1 MPIKDPFREVSLLKI
16 SSLPFCVPGRFMAR
30 CRVHRDH
37 VSATSIAKIKIS
49 AKNQWSSI
57 MSLFLWNF
65 LCFYTSSSSD
75 LSLASSSS
83 SSPSVSQPAASR
95 LDDRT
100 PKLRAKPMNA
110 MPPNKPKAKTSP
122 FGCTLVAREKRP
134 PDTKGP
140 TARPAAERVCA
151 SPFNVPRTLWFGA
164 EFVIYQP
171 S

>member
-1 MPIKDPFREVSLLKI
+1 MSQGGLW
-16 SSLPFCVPGRFMAR
+16 PGAE
-30 CRVHRDH
+30 
-37 VSATSIAKIKIS
+37 SIAVTSQLPVLQRLRFLPKIKGH
-49 AKNQWSSI
+49 
-57 MSLFLWNF
+57 LLCPVFLWNF

-110 MPPNKPKAKTSP
+110 MPPNKQKAKTSP